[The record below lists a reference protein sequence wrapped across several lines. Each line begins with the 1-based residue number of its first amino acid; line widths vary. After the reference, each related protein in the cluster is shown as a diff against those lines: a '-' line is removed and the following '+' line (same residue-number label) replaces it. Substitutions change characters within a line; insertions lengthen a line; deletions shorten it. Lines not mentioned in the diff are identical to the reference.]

1 MKSKLSVALAAVAT
15 IGLAATLSAAERP
28 AWKFTEILP
37 TDGQTGAAPDAGGM
51 SSTTR
56 EELTGPSLYF
66 VAHIERPD
74 GSIDPA
80 YGTDPRGVFVFQTSG
95 GRYVV
100 RSVALPVSE
109 FAASIGN

>member
-1 MKSKLSVALAAVAT
+1 MIGRLPPGMLNFLGAKCGRDHRLHLRGDAVLQLKDFVHLALPAIAT

-37 TDGQTGAAPDAGGM
+37 TDGQTDAAPDGGGM

-66 VAHIERPD
+66 VAHR
-74 GSIDPA
+74 A
-80 YGTDPRGVFVFQTSG
+80 F
-95 GRYVV
+95 GRKH
-100 RSVALPVSE
+100 
-109 FAASIGN
+109 